1 MTSTRQRQG
10 AAAQLRRRLL
20 GERQVEVADRDPA
33 ALADQRRR
41 RRLADPAGAAGDRHD
56 LAAECAVAPS
66 PSRSPLRP
74 ASGGRLVDGDHG
86 GAAEADVVLE
96 GDLGA
101 VDLALVGVAA
111 QLPGQLGALREA
123 GRPERVALGDQ
134 PAGGVDDDLAAVGGR
149 LFLDQLVALALG
161 GEAERF
167 VGDQLV
173 GAEAVV
179 QLADVDLLGGDAGLL
194 VGRGRRRSSTCRSRR
209 SSCSRRPRRRSRR
222 GR

>member
-10 AAAQLRRRLL
+10 AAAELRRGLL
-20 GERQVEVADRDPA
+20 GEGEVEVADRDA
-33 ALADQRRR
+33 AAFADQRRR
-41 RRLADPAGAAGDRHD
+41 GRLADAAGAAGDRDD
-56 LAAECAVAPS
+56 LAVRVPVAPS
-66 PSRSPLRP
+66 PSVSPLGR

-101 VDLALVGVAA
+101 VDLALVGFAA
-111 QLPGQLGALREA
+111 QLPGQLGALGEP

-149 LFLDQLVALALG
+149 LFVDQLVALALG
-161 GEAERF
+161 GEAERL

-179 QLADVDLLGGDAGLL
+179 QLADVDLVGRDSGLL
-194 VGRGRRRSSTCRSRR
+194 VGLRRRRSSTCRSRR
-209 SSCSRRPRRRSRR
+209 S
-222 GR
+222 